1 MELQNSAISLKI
13 IFMGEIN
20 NSSDSKKNIHLKTLN
35 KKSTRVDLTP
45 MVDLG
50 FLLITFFV
58 FTTTMSQVKAM
69 NLNMPDDKNA
79 VEADLICE
87 TCTLTVVLGKNNSLY
102 YYEGMEANPQYKIT
116 DYSAAGIRNILVQKK
131 KKVMAIRHKDDFVL
145 IIKTGALATFKNLVD
160 IIDEA
165 NICCIKRYYMEELNA
180 TDKVE
185 IKDK

>member
-1 MELQNSAISLKI
+1 MELQHSAISLKI
-13 IFMGEIN
+13 IFMEEIS
-20 NSSDSKKNIHLKTLN
+20 NSSSKKNIHSKRLS

-69 NLNMPDDKNA
+69 NLNMPDDKDPI
-79 VEADLICE
+79 EADLICE
-87 TCTLTVVLGKNNSLY
+87 TCAITVVLGKNNSLY
-102 YYEGMEANPQYKIT
+102 YYEGMEANAQYKTT

-131 KKVMAIRHKDDFVL
+131 KKIMALRHKDDCVL
-145 IIKTGALATFKNLVD
+145 IIKTAAQATFKNMIDV
-160 IIDEA
+160 IDEA
-165 NICCIKRYYMEELNA
+165 NICCIKRYYMAELNA
-180 TDKVE
+180 TDKVQ